1 MNYYRPEMTYE
12 QGHLVE
18 VQLQFMDFNA
28 TVVFSTSGNIAG
40 ASVLQNAIDNF
51 ADSHMGSFP
60 TENELNQRHLD
71 LTDPEDEYSE
81 AETIYLFKEDG
92 SNIGFHC
99 EDEVLGDLVVSA
111 KIIEYQEK

>member
-1 MNYYRPEMTYE
+1 MDYYRPEMTYE
-12 QGHLVE
+12 QSHLVE
-18 VQLQFMDFNA
+18 VQLQYKNFKA
-28 TVVFSTSGNIAG
+28 TVVFYLGGNVAG
-40 ASVLQNAIDNF
+40 ASVLRNAIENF
-51 ADSHMGSFP
+51 ADGEMGSFP

-71 LTDPEDEYSE
+71 FTDPEASYSE

-92 SNIGFHC
+92 SNIGFHY

>member
-1 MNYYRPEMTYE
+1 MDHYRPTMSLD

-18 VQLQFMDFNA
+18 VQLQYKDFKA
-28 TVVFSTSGNIAG
+28 TVVFSTSGNVAG
-40 ASVLQNAIDNF
+40 ASVLQSAIDNF
-51 ADSHMGSFP
+51 ADGHMGSFL
-60 TENELNQRHLD
+60 TENDLNQRHLD
-71 LTDPEDEYSE
+71 LSDPEADYSE
-81 AETIYLFKEDG
+81 AETIYLFRADG